1 MPQNMDHE
9 CGECKTD
16 HSSQPSAQVKNVWW
30 FTPFPPP
37 NNVDPKTHRQLYL
50 CCIIMFPY
58 TEVGRK

>member
-30 FTPFPPP
+30 FTPFPPLTMW
-37 NNVDPKTHRQLYL
+37 VQKHTDSFTFAVSSCFLTLR
-50 CCIIMFPY
+50 
-58 TEVGRK
+58 